1 VKSDIRFF
9 SFGYSDSFDK
19 KKQYVQSM
27 LQVEPLGLAS
37 KWKPGGAFAGKES
50 VIEGIFVSPFR
61 LQTAT
66 RFGLPAQ
73 TCLPPPRLGRLDL
86 SIDCACCYLSSFSG
100 IAQGSLLD

>member
-9 SFGYSDSFDK
+9 SFGYNDSLDK

-37 KWKPGGAFAGKES
+37 KWKPGGAFAGKDS
-50 VIEGIFVSPFR
+50 VIEAISASPFR
-61 LQTAT
+61 LETAT
-66 RFGLPAQ
+66 KSGLLAQ
-73 TCLPPPRLGRLDL
+73 TCLPPPRLGQLDL
-86 SIDCACCYLSSFSG
+86 SINCAWRFLSSFLD